1 MIQAGCAAVHL
12 SSSKRIKEEKRRNI
26 LSKKLGLV
34 LLLAV
39 AVSLSLA
46 SVAFAQGTSQ
56 TFFAAD
62 LNPLNHSGAHGQAI
76 LQKDGRKL
84 DTKIYTTGMAP
95 RLPHAQHIHGMAQAI
110 SECPTLAA
118 DTNGDGL
125 INTAEGLPS
134 YGPIQVSLT
143 TRGDTSPASALA
155 VDRFPVADSLGFL
168 RYDRTFS
175 VSRKV
180 AINLGKF
187 AIVQHGVDLNH
198 NGRYDFSAG
207 PSELDPSLPQEATIP
222 ANCGVIDRVG

>member
-1 MIQAGCAAVHL
+1 M
-12 SSSKRIKEEKRRNI
+12 
-26 LSKKLGLV
+26 SKKLGLV

-39 AVSLSLA
+39 ALSLSLA
-46 SVAFAQGTSQ
+46 SVAFAQGTNQ
-56 TFFAAD
+56 KFFIVD
-62 LNPLNHSGAHGQAI
+62 LNPLNHSGAHGHAL

-84 DTKIYTTGMAP
+84 DTKIYSTGMAP
-95 RLPHAQHIHGMAQAI
+95 KLTHAQHIHGMAQAI
-110 SECPTLAA
+110 SECPTLRA
-118 DTNGDGL
+118 DQNGDGL
-125 INTAEGLPS
+125 VNTAEGLPS

-155 VDRFPVADSLGFL
+155 VDRFPVANSDGTAN
-168 RYDRTFS
+168 YKRTFG
-175 VSRKV
+175 VSAKV
-180 AINLGKF
+180 ARNLGDF

>member
-1 MIQAGCAAVHL
+1 M
-12 SSSKRIKEEKRRNI
+12 
-26 LSKKLGLV
+26 SKKLGLV
-34 LLLAV
+34 LVLAV

-46 SVAFAQGTSQ
+46 SVAFAQGTGQ
-56 TFFAAD
+56 KVFMAD
-62 LNPLNHSGAHGQAI
+62 LNPLNRSGAHGHAV

-84 DTKIYTTGMAP
+84 DAKIVTTGTAP
-95 RLPHAQHIHGMAQAI
+95 GLPHAQHIHGMAQAI

-143 TRGDTSPASALA
+143 TKGDTSPSSALA
-155 VDRFPVADSLGFL
+155 VNRFPVANSVGLL

-180 AINLGKF
+180 ANNLGKF